1 MKLRTFFVAAA
12 ILATV
17 VACGQKKEGSAETRA
32 LLPKSAEIDS
42 VSYLIGVNFGS
53 FIKNYNFGEDLN
65 YGQIE
70 KGIKAYLNA
79 KGNPRDSAFA
89 EQFKIDPN
97 EMERLFNS
105 FLAKR
110 REYTTALN
118 KEKEEAFL
126 AANLKKNGVMSTESG
141 LQYTIIEAGNDVKP
155 GPQDT
160 VYVNYKGT
168 LPDGTVFDETP
179 EGSKPIRMQL
189 DRVIKGWTE
198 GLQLI
203 GEGGKIQLVIPS
215 ELAYGE
221 NGTRGIEPNTPLT
234 FEVSLAE
241 VKPFVEKEEEAK

>member
-12 ILATV
+12 ILATI

-70 KGIKAYLNA
+70 KG
-79 KGNPRDSAFA
+79 NPRDSSFA
-89 EQFKIDPN
+89 EQFRIDPN

-126 AANLKKNGVMSTESG
+126 NANLKKNGVQSTESG

-215 ELAYGE
+215 SLAYGE

>member
-1 MKLRTFFVAAA
+1 MKFKTIILAAA
-12 ILATV
+12 ILASV

-32 LLPKSAEIDS
+32 LLPKSAEVDS

-70 KGIKAYLNA
+70 KGIKAFLEA
-79 KGNPRDSAFA
+79 KGTPRDSAFV

-97 EMERLFNS
+97 EMERVFNS

-110 REYTTALN
+110 REYTSALN
-118 KEKEEAFL
+118 KEKENEFLEA
-126 AANLKKNGVMSTESG
+126 NRKKNGVCTTESG
-141 LQYTIIEAGNDVKP
+141 LQYVILEAGNEVKP
-155 GPQDT
+155 GPKDT

-168 LPDGTVFDETP
+168 LPDGTVFDQTP
-179 EGSKPIRMQL
+179 EGAKPMRMQL

-234 FEVSLAE
+234 FEVSMAE
-241 VKPFVEKEEEAK
+241 VKPYVEKEEEK